1 MNQNSFPLENGKAI
15 VLQGVSYDG
24 SALDFSML
32 ARLTHTELLTGT
44 ESGCDFAIMPPGSKI
59 PPGVFLSFGGKS
71 LQLIYD
77 PGLRQ
82 FRLYFLR
89 DNLPQTEL
97 YKLYLWQLSV
107 LGGCIASMLRG
118 NPVMLMHCA
127 MLERDGEGLLLC
139 GESGMGKSTSSR
151 RWREAGGTAIADDK
165 ILVEFT
171 GDKGILLHRLPTW
184 SACRE
189 SGIAGKSYPFNP
201 PLKLKNIVILSR
213 SKAGEREHVSPITHA
228 EYFAQVYRCAFFH
241 YKEILRPLPADY
253 MQECGIFLR
262 KLTERLIEHCDPV
275 CYFAS
280 LDGDICSTLKD
291 YL

>member
-1 MNQNSFPLENGKAI
+1 MRRNLFPLQNGKAI
-15 VLQGVSYDG
+15 HLQGASYDG
-24 SALDFSML
+24 AALDFSML
-32 ARLTHTELLTGT
+32 ALLTHTELLEATDP
-44 ESGCDFAIMPPGSKI
+44 ESDLVVMPIGSKI
-59 PPGVFLSFGGKS
+59 PAGAFLSYGSKS
-71 LQLIYD
+71 LQLVYE
-77 PGLRQ
+77 PELRQ

-89 DNLPQTEL
+89 ENLPDSEL
-97 YKLYLWQLSV
+97 YRVYLWQVSV
-107 LGGCIASMLRG
+107 ICGCAASLLRG
-118 NPVMLMHCA
+118 NPVMLMHCG
-127 MLERDGEGLLLC
+127 MLERGDEALLLC

-151 RWREAGGTAIADDK
+151 RWRESGGSAISDDM

-171 GDKGILLHRLPTW
+171 EDSGVLVHRLPTW
-184 SACRE
+184 SACRVSLE
-189 SGIAGKSYPFNP
+189 GRSYPFNP
-201 PLKLKNIVILSR
+201 PLKLKSILALSR
-213 SKAGEREHVSPITHA
+213 SGEGEREHVRAITDM

-253 MQECGIFLR
+253 MQESGIFLR